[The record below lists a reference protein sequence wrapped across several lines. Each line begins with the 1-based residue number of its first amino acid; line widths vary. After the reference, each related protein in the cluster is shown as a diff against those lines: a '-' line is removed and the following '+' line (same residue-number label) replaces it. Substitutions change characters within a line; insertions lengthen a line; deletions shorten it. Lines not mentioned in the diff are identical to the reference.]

1 MIYKCISR
9 FYKEDEILMNPGD
22 IVDITDDNFTNITT
36 GKTYNHV
43 TNMQHIRLSV
53 EAVTDNIPF
62 APTTITDNFTK
73 ITNKMH
79 DIYVKKNHDYGNSF
93 DLSLDKRG
101 LVAALVRMEDKMNR
115 LDTLVDKK
123 SLVEDESIADTFLDL
138 ANYCIMTVMWMDKNN
153 GDF

>member
-9 FYKEDEILMNPGD
+9 FYKGDEVLMNPGD
-22 IVDITDDNFTNITT
+22 IINITDDTFTNITT

-43 TNMQHIRLSV
+43 TNMTHIRLSV

-62 APTTITDNFTK
+62 TPVENIDKFTE

-79 DIYVKKNHDYGNSF
+79 DIYIKKNHDYGNSF

-115 LDTLVDKK
+115 LDTLVDKEG
-123 SLVEDESIADTFLDL
+123 LVKDESIADTFLDL
-138 ANYCIMTVMWMDKNN
+138 ANYCIMTVMWMNN
-153 GDF
+153 K